1 MITRKKFLALS
12 SLGAVSLFF
21 PNFLF
26 SKSFKRTNI
35 IDVDAALKEA
45 ASLRSTGKL
54 VEAKKI
60 YDDIL
65 IGYPGEVRAYDGL
78 RKIILSGGQQED
90 VIKLLS
96 EAVKINPESADIK
109 QRLYREYFN
118 AAMGNKKLASTLG
131 IEGRVLVE
139 VQEKYTSFLEGH
151 SNHHNI
157 AKQLEKINKF
167 VEWNADTENPHTNVP
182 LKKYRKD
189 QYQYNKNRFNEYST
203 EKMSAKLEELLSKP
217 NNDIRR
223 PHIREMYQLTL
234 KKYRKEKNT
243 DVALEYAVKYYDTVN
258 KQDPLFIKYIRDLAK
273 YQKKYDTLIELEAQN
288 HNIKKTFWSALALFD
303 AHLRK
308 VENDNSPIPA
318 EANTLMAFLKVNTFS
333 PVKKFEY
340 ITRQIKVDIITGNSD
355 AARNS
360 ILEESRNMYGITNP
374 HLIDRM
380 NVLAAKFHAKKGDN
394 DAKDMI
400 INIAVNPGS
409 YTDNPD
415 EMVKSLALMNL
426 NRDSSNISHLQNLQ
440 KLINKL

>member
-12 SLGAVSLFF
+12 SLGAVSLLF

-26 SKSFKRTNI
+26 SKSFKRTHI

-45 ASLRSTGKL
+45 ASLRRVGKFE
-54 VEAKKI
+54 EAKKI

-65 IGYPGEVRAYDGL
+65 AGYPGEVRAYDGL

-90 VIKLLS
+90 VIKLLG
-96 EAVKINPESADIK
+96 EAVKINPENADIK

-118 AAMGNKKLASTLG
+118 AAMGNKKLAGTLG

-139 VQEKYTSFLEGH
+139 VKEKYASFLEGH

-157 AKQLEKINKF
+157 AKQLEKITKF
-167 VEWNADTENPHTNVP
+167 VEWNADTENPHTNAP

-189 QYQYNKNRFNEYST
+189 QYQYNKNRFNEYSS
-203 EKMSAKLEELLSKP
+203 EQMSAKLGELLSKP

-243 DVALEYAVKYYDTVN
+243 DVALEHAIKYYDTVN

-303 AHLRK
+303 AYLRK
-308 VENDNSPIPA
+308 AEDTHTPVPSELTALIPFLKD
-318 EANTLMAFLKVNTFS
+318 NTLAPT
-333 PVKKFEY
+333 KKFELL
-340 ITRQIKVDIITGNSD
+340 TRLIKLDIITGQTD
-355 AARNS
+355 AAKNK
-360 ILEESRNMYGITNP
+360 IQEECRNMYGVSNAHT
-374 HLIDRM
+374 IDRL
-380 NVLAAKFHAKKGDN
+380 NVLAARYYVKTGNDDGKKKVVG
-394 DAKDMI
+394 
-400 INIAVNPGS
+400 IAVNPKS
-409 YTDNPD
+409 YLEDAD
-415 EMVKSLALMNL
+415 DFVKSLAMMNL
-426 NRDSSNISHLQNLQ
+426 SRDSSKIVHLQNLQ
-440 KLINKL
+440 KLIDKL